1 MLTTGGL
8 APHALRTPTSPP
20 RMLRAVPAG
29 ARAMLALSVLGMLL
43 AGARLA
49 APAPVATS
57 AAAPAPSTEAGS
69 APAPVAATASAV
81 GAIPG
86 LVDPV
91 RDLTVWYSDRV
102 ADANRAALDNLRGQ
116 LLTPVDPL
124 TDGVTRTL
132 YGPMV
137 LITLPLLTFGGIVL
151 GFLIMTSR
159 TSGEGAYAARSTTP
173 RYIAAAVLAI
183 LGIFLA
189 SVLAQFTAALDGA
202 MVGVALPAGSVGGPA
217 AWPSGGGVFAVLAQ
231 AGFDPSSGQGP
242 DNWNDGAWLSSG
254 LLGGILLTALGMA
267 AWVVGMLERLL
278 VVAGPLCLAAYA
290 VPATARVTAVWA
302 RALLVVLAVRF
313 AWTITFVLFSLV
325 ALPHVG
331 PLGAPPTVDD
341 TNVLLG
347 LAAGAAAMMLGLP
360 LVLIPLT
367 LAGPQVLEL
376 PEMASM
382 LAALRYL

>member
-1 MLTTGGL
+1 MLC
-8 APHALRTPTSPP
+8 
-20 RMLRAVPAG
+20 AVPAG
-29 ARAMLALSVLGMLL
+29 AWAMLALSVLGMLL

-69 APAPVAATASAV
+69 APTPVAATASAV

-137 LITLPLLTFGGIVL
+137 LVTLPLLTFGGIVL

-202 MVGVALPAGSVGGPA
+202 MIGVSLPAGSVGGPA
-217 AWPSGGGVFAVLAQ
+217 AWPSGGGVFSVLAQ

-331 PLGAPPTVDD
+331 PSGAPPTVDD